1 MRILIAFIFALLAVS
16 VEAANPSFGSFNTN
30 QFNVTGNKVAVRVG
44 APLTNIIAN
53 GITNISPVYTPTN
66 YANFTI
72 TTNYT
77 LNTFYTN
84 SNQRAFVT
92 AAFDCTAAAAGTGV
106 VGLYL
111 DQNADGTFEQTGMQ
125 VGFPIAIASVGRF
138 QASAFLQPGARFVF
152 TNLSAGIGGGAT
164 NVVGSGQLTS
174 Q

>member
-44 APLTNIIAN
+44 APFTNIVAN

-66 YANFTI
+66 YAPFTI
-72 TTNYT
+72 TTNFP
-77 LNTFYTN
+77 LNTFLTN
-84 SNQRAFVT
+84 GNQRSFISAS
-92 AAFDCTAAAAGTGV
+92 FDCTAAVAGTGL

-111 DQNADGTFEQTGMQ
+111 DQNADGTFEQTGKQ
-125 VGFPIAIASVGRF
+125 IGFPIAIASVGRF
-138 QASAFLQPGARFVF
+138 ELSAFLQPGARFVF
-152 TNLSAGIGGGAT
+152 TNLSSGAGGGAT
-164 NVVGSGQLTS
+164 NVVGSGQLTA